1 MMRRSTPLD
10 ELRPDDAVGAGLP
23 NPWTA
28 GPGALS
34 AQQAAALSPVAAA
47 LAQLATVVP
56 AAGNVLPTISPA
68 PGISRSPLSGLDSTA
83 SLSTVSTSTLDSSS
97 STAVGIAS
105 AGSDTVVA
113 TVDVAASASSD
124 DDVFLSSVAESGP
137 NQVIGSSGNDVLIG
151 SNLADEIFGGAG
163 NDQIAGLGGDDFL
176 DGGSGVD
183 TVTYAG
189 TTQGVIVDLAAGTAT
204 GAEIGSDT
212 LSAIENVIGGSGD
225 DVITGNANGNRLEG
239 GGGADVLDGGAGN
252 DVLLGQAG
260 DDLLIGGSGEGDD
273 VLDGGAGVDTVTYA
287 STTQGVIVDLAAGTA
302 TGAETGSD
310 TLSAIENVIGGSGDD
325 AITGN
330 ANGNRLEGGGGD
342 DTINGRLGD
351 DFIDGGAGFDTVV
364 LSGSI
369 GDYSISTVGD
379 TTTVV
384 GPDGNDTLINVEA
397 LQVGGITL
405 LLGGVTIAISDASS
419 AEGGLIVFGLTLS
432 SASALPVTIN
442 FATADGTALA
452 GSDYQAQ
459 SGTVTFA
466 PGETQK
472 TITIATL
479 SDGTPELA
487 ENFSVTLSGATG
499 GASIVDGVGIGSIS
513 AEPAPVADTV
523 STSAEQD
530 PEPAALLAA
539 LADAGVSVGGELLT
553 GFEAGIPGDWAT
565 LGTVSA
571 VDATFGIAPTEGKQQ
586 ALLQASGATDTEI
599 EAFFGIP
606 AGTLDALIGDQGA
619 TDGSA
624 MKTTLTVKAGDT
636 ITFDFNFLD
645 LEEFDGDLDFLDF
658 AFVIVGGDVIK
669 LADVLD
675 AADGPIT
682 TTIGDVAQTGPTEI
696 TVTFTTSGTV
706 DFGFGVRAIAESW

>member
-1 MMRRSTPLD
+1 MDVAGGSKVSETHQQAVSKDSAAIIDNDTTGAVAEAAPATTDMIGAGGPGQPSQAPSGSYSFQLSDASTVANVPPVDSFAAAQPAVAMGADGTASNAFAQLAQAGPSGAGAPVGGAPVGEVKEITGTAQVAHVDGTDEPLQPGATVYLGDAIRTGPESIIGITFVDGTTFSLMADARIVVNEMIYDPGSDGGSMVLSVLEGTFVFLAGKVAGAAEFARAAFSPGDEGLTVRTPVASIGIRGTTVGGMLKVQGEASQFTLFPDPDGNVGRAVIANAGGTQVLERAFETTTVTSFFSAAIEPYIADLAEIEEIYAFLFEMMRRSTPLD

-330 ANGNRLEGGGGD
+330 ANGNRLEGGSGAD
-342 DTINGRLGD
+342 VL
-351 DFIDGGAGFDTVV
+351 DGGAG
-364 LSGSI
+364 
-369 GDYSISTVGD
+369 
-379 TTTVV
+379 TTFC
-384 GPDGNDTLINVEA
+384 
-397 LQVGGITL
+397 
-405 LLGGVTIAISDASS
+405 S
-419 AEGGLIVFGLTLS
+419 ARR
-432 SASALPVTIN
+432 
-442 FATADGTALA
+442 ATTC
-452 GSDYQAQ
+452 
-459 SGTVTFA
+459 
-466 PGETQK
+466 
-472 TITIATL
+472 
-479 SDGTPELA
+479 
-487 ENFSVTLSGATG
+487 
-499 GASIVDGVGIGSIS
+499 
-513 AEPAPVADTV
+513 
-523 STSAEQD
+523 
-530 PEPAALLAA
+530 
-539 LADAGVSVGGELLT
+539 
-553 GFEAGIPGDWAT
+553 
-565 LGTVSA
+565 
-571 VDATFGIAPTEGKQQ
+571 
-586 ALLQASGATDTEI
+586 
-599 EAFFGIP
+599 
-606 AGTLDALIGDQGA
+606 
-619 TDGSA
+619 
-624 MKTTLTVKAGDT
+624 
-636 ITFDFNFLD
+636 
-645 LEEFDGDLDFLDF
+645 
-658 AFVIVGGDVIK
+658 
-669 LADVLD
+669 
-675 AADGPIT
+675 
-682 TTIGDVAQTGPTEI
+682 
-696 TVTFTTSGTV
+696 
-706 DFGFGVRAIAESW
+706 

>member
-1 MMRRSTPLD
+1 M
-10 ELRPDDAVGAGLP
+10 
-23 NPWTA
+23 
-28 GPGALS
+28 
-34 AQQAAALSPVAAA
+34 
-47 LAQLATVVP
+47 
-56 AAGNVLPTISPA
+56 
-68 PGISRSPLSGLDSTA
+68 
-83 SLSTVSTSTLDSSS
+83 
-97 STAVGIAS
+97 
-105 AGSDTVVA
+105 A

-189 TTQGVIVDLAAGTAT
+189 TTHGVIVDLAAGTAT

-310 TLSAIENVIGGSGDD
+310 TLSAIENVIGGSGNDSI
-325 AITGN
+325 AGN

-384 GPDGNDTLINVEA
+384 GPDGNDTLIN
-397 LQVGGITL
+397 GI
-405 LLGGVTIAISDASS
+405 S
-419 AEGGLIVFGLTLS
+419 
-432 SASALPVTIN
+432 
-442 FATADGTALA
+442 
-452 GSDYQAQ
+452 
-459 SGTVTFA
+459 
-466 PGETQK
+466 
-472 TITIATL
+472 
-479 SDGTPELA
+479 
-487 ENFSVTLSGATG
+487 
-499 GASIVDGVGIGSIS
+499 
-513 AEPAPVADTV
+513 
-523 STSAEQD
+523 
-530 PEPAALLAA
+530 
-539 LADAGVSVGGELLT
+539 
-553 GFEAGIPGDWAT
+553 
-565 LGTVSA
+565 
-571 VDATFGIAPTEGKQQ
+571 
-586 ALLQASGATDTEI
+586 
-599 EAFFGIP
+599 
-606 AGTLDALIGDQGA
+606 
-619 TDGSA
+619 
-624 MKTTLTVKAGDT
+624 
-636 ITFDFNFLD
+636 
-645 LEEFDGDLDFLDF
+645 
-658 AFVIVGGDVIK
+658 
-669 LADVLD
+669 
-675 AADGPIT
+675 
-682 TTIGDVAQTGPTEI
+682 
-696 TVTFTTSGTV
+696 
-706 DFGFGVRAIAESW
+706 R